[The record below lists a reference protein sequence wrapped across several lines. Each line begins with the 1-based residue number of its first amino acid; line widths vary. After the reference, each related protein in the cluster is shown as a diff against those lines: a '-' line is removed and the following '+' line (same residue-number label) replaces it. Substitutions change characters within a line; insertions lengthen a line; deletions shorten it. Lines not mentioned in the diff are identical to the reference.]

1 MKVLVIGSGAREHA
15 LAWVL
20 TNSPRVD
27 QVYSVPAIV
36 SHAVGLEGAPDDPI
50 EMANIAAAYAIDL
63 TVVGPET
70 PLAAG
75 IVDHFHERFLTIF
88 GPTQAAARLES
99 SKSFARHLMLTHSI
113 PSPDFVVFDEY
124 NAARNFLMKYR
135 RPVVVKADGL
145 AAGKGVFVCTNR
157 DQALGALD
165 ECMVNRAFGS
175 SGDVVIFEE
184 WLEGREVS
192 VFAFTDGE
200 HVSSLTAACDY
211 KRVADSDQGPNTGG
225 MGAYSPPE
233 FWSQELEDTVRRQI
247 MEPVVRAMAA
257 EGIPYQGALYAG
269 LMLTNDGPKVLE
281 FNCRLGDPEAQ
292 VILPRLK
299 TDPVDVMLACIEGT
313 VDRLSLEW
321 ADTATVG
328 VVKASGGYPGFYK
341 TGYPVWGL
349 DAVDDDALVFQGGAK
364 TLEGPHGP
372 ITLTTGGR
380 VMTVVGSGETL
391 EDARV
396 QAYDN
401 AQRITFRGEHHR
413 SDIGLLK

>member
-1 MKVLVIGSGAREHA
+1 MKILVVGSGAREHA

-20 TNSPRVD
+20 SKSPKVD
-27 QVYSVPAIV
+27 QVYTVPGTV
-36 SHAVGLEGAPDDPI
+36 SHSIGLDGAPDDPI
-50 EMANIAAAYAIDL
+50 EMANVAAAYAIDL

-70 PLAAG
+70 SLAAG
-75 IVDHFHERFLTIF
+75 IVDHFRQRNLAIF

-113 PSPDFVVFDEY
+113 PSPDFVVFNEY

-145 AAGKGVFVCTNR
+145 AAGKGVFVCSNR

-165 ECMVNRAFGS
+165 ECMVNRTFDSA
-175 SGDVVIFEE
+175 GDVVVFEE
-184 WLEGREVS
+184 WLEGQEVS

-200 HVSSLTAACDY
+200 HISSLTAACDY
-211 KRVADSDQGPNTGG
+211 KRVGDSDQGPNTGG
-225 MGAYSPPE
+225 MGAYSPPK
-233 FWSQELEDTVRRQI
+233 FWNADMEDTVRRQI
-247 MEPVVRAMAA
+247 MEPVVRAMAL

-269 LMLTNDGPKVLE
+269 LMLTKDGSKVLE

-292 VILPRLK
+292 VILPRLV
-299 TDPVDVMLACIEGT
+299 TDPVDVILACIEGT

-321 ADTATVG
+321 TESATVG

-349 DAVDDDALVFQGGAK
+349 DAVDNDALVFQGGAK
-364 TLEGPHGP
+364 TVDGPHGP
-372 ITLTTGGR
+372 VTLTTGGR
-380 VMTVVGSGETL
+380 VMTVVGAGESVD
-391 EDARV
+391 DARRH
-396 QAYDN
+396 AYDN
-401 AQRITFRGEHHR
+401 TRRIAFRGEHSR
-413 SDIGLLK
+413 SDIGL

>member
-1 MKVLVIGSGAREHA
+1 MVKVLVVGSGAREHA
-15 LAWVL
+15 LAWL
-20 TNSPRVD
+20 LARSPKVD
-27 QVYSVPAIV
+27 QVYSVPGTV
-36 SHAVGLEGAPDDPI
+36 SHSIGLDGVPDDPV
-50 EMANIAAAYAIDL
+50 EMANAAAAYAIDL

-75 IVDHFHERFLTIF
+75 IVDHFRQRNLAIF

-99 SKSFARHLMLTHSI
+99 SKSFARRLMQTHSI
-113 PSPDFVVFDEY
+113 PGPDFVIFDQY

-145 AAGKGVFVCTNR
+145 ASGKGVFVCSNR

-165 ECMVNRAFGS
+165 ECMVNRTFDSA
-175 SGDVVIFEE
+175 GDVVVFEE

-211 KRVADSDQGPNTGG
+211 KRVGDGDQGPNTGG

-233 FWSQELEDTVRRQI
+233 FWNDELEDLVRRQI
-247 MEPVVRAMAA
+247 MEPAVKAMAA
-257 EGIPYQGALYAG
+257 EGSHYQGTLYAG
-269 LMLTNDGPKVLE
+269 LMLTADGPKVLE

-292 VILPRLK
+292 VILPRLI
-299 TDPVDVMLACIEGT
+299 TDPIDVMLACIQGS

-321 ADTATVG
+321 AADTRVG

-349 DAVDDDALVFQGGAK
+349 DALDDDALVFQGGAK
-364 TLEGPHGP
+364 TMNGPHGP

-380 VMTVVGSGETL
+380 VMTIVGMGANVKE
-391 EDARV
+391 ARRH
-396 QAYDN
+396 AYDN
-401 AQRITFRGEHHR
+401 ARRIVFRGEHCR
-413 SDIGLLK
+413 SDIGL

>member
-20 TNSPRVD
+20 SKSPKVD
-27 QVYSVPAIV
+27 QVYSAPGTV
-36 SHAVGLEGAPDDPI
+36 SHSTGLGGVPDDPV
-50 EMANIAAAYAIDL
+50 EMANVAAAYAIDL

-75 IVDHFHERFLTIF
+75 TVDHFRQRNLPIF

-113 PSPDFVVFDEY
+113 PSPDFVIFDEY

-145 AAGKGVFVCTNR
+145 AAGKGVFVCSNR

-165 ECMVNRAFGS
+165 ECMVNRTFGS
-175 SGDVVIFEE
+175 AGDVVVFEE
-184 WLEGREVS
+184 WLEGQEVS

-200 HVSSLTAACDY
+200 HICSLTAACDY
-211 KRVADSDQGPNTGG
+211 KRVGDGDQGPNTGG
-225 MGAYSPPE
+225 MGAYSPPK
-233 FWSQELEDTVRRQI
+233 FWNADMEDTVRRQI
-247 MEPVVRAMAA
+247 MEPVVRAMAL

-269 LMLTNDGPKVLE
+269 LMLTKDGPKVLE

-292 VILPRLK
+292 VILPRLV
-299 TDPVDVMLACIEGT
+299 TDPVDVMLACIEGA

-321 ADTATVG
+321 AESATVG

-364 TLEGPHGP
+364 TVDGPHGP

-391 EDARV
+391 KEASTH
-396 QAYDN
+396 AYDN
-401 AQRITFRGEHHR
+401 ARRITFRGEHYR
-413 SDIGLLK
+413 SDIGL